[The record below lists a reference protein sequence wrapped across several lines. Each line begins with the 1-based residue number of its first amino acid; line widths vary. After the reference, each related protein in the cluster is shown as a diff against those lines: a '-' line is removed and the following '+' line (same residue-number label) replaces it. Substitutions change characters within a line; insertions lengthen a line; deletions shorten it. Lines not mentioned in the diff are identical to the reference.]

1 MKNSNN
7 KLVSIII
14 RTKDEE
20 KWISQ
25 CLRAVFNQNYKNIEV
40 IIVDNNSTDLT
51 IARAKE
57 FSVKV
62 INIKSFFPGKAI
74 NEGVRVSRGE
84 IIVCLS
90 AHGIPTNNTWLE
102 NLIHELSDSSVAGI
116 YGRQEP
122 LSFSSDIDKRD
133 LLTVFGLDKKIQK
146 KDPFFHNANSAFT
159 KKVWNKFSFD
169 EDVTNIEDR
178 IWGKKVIADGLKII
192 YEPEAS
198 IYHWHGIHQNL
209 NPERASS
216 VVKILE
222 SEGFLPDKKYKD
234 VSAMNIVSII
244 PIKGELLSFDS
255 KYPLDYTIQS
265 IKKSQLV
272 KKIIVSTDNDKTA
285 SKAKDFGAD
294 NIIIRP
300 KRLSEDYV
308 DIIEVLKFT
317 LEKIEDTKIFPDIVV
332 ISEETYPFRP
342 FNLIDNMIQ
351 RFLSEGM
358 DTLIAGRQEP
368 RITWK
373 TAGDKTELINEDAF
387 IPRKFKKNKTIL
399 SLLGL
404 ASITYPKSI
413 RNNDI
418 RSGKIGIY
426 EIDEP
431 LSSIEIRNNT
441 TLEIFSRFI
450 HSWTEGQKSK
460 NDKS

>member
-1 MKNSNN
+1 
-7 KLVSIII
+7 
-14 RTKDEE
+14 
-20 KWISQ
+20 
-25 CLRAVFNQNYKNIEV
+25 
-40 IIVDNNSTDLT
+40 
-51 IARAKE
+51 
-57 FSVKV
+57 
-62 INIKSFFPGKAI
+62 
-74 NEGVRVSRGE
+74 
-84 IIVCLS
+84 
-90 AHGIPTNNTWLE
+90 
-102 NLIHELSDSSVAGI
+102 
-116 YGRQEP
+116 
-122 LSFSSDIDKRD
+122 
-133 LLTVFGLDKKIQK
+133 
-146 KDPFFHNANSAFT
+146 
-159 KKVWNKFSFD
+159 
-169 EDVTNIEDR
+169 
-178 IWGKKVIADGLKII
+178 
-192 YEPEAS
+192 
-198 IYHWHGIHQNL
+198 
-209 NPERASS
+209 
-216 VVKILE
+216 
-222 SEGFLPDKKYKD
+222 
-234 VSAMNIVSII
+234 
-244 PIKGELLSFDS
+244 
-255 KYPLDYTIQS
+255 YTIQS

-426 EIDEP
+426 EID
-431 LSSIEIRNNT
+431 
-441 TLEIFSRFI
+441 
-450 HSWTEGQKSK
+450 
-460 NDKS
+460 